1 MTGRRAHIYVIV
13 REARQLAG
21 TNCPRVEGDK
31 GSRDR
36 HCERSEAKQSI
47 LPRKVSLDC
56 FASLAMTWRVSV
68 FPRRET
74 PESCKFI
81 RPRKSEGAG
90 NAGCTLH
97 PRSRVQKMHK
107 EAHTS
112 IQVQRRQSDIPCAMV
127 LTVSFVLS
135 SVTGLCCHRRSREA
149 LASHELDTSVGV
161 SGPHDFAVRNNI
173 VRPHALSARRYH
185 RVHRIP
191 PHVRDDRE
199 PPLSSGE
206 TARAG
211 SADLPDGESGI
222 FLREGMDRFLVI
234 CPSARSGMRHKVS
247 VRPPSPACGG
257 GRGGGASA

>member
-1 MTGRRAHIYVIV
+1 MSLCARRGNWLAQIVPAWRGTKVQEIVI
-13 REARQLAG
+13 A
-21 TNCPRVEGDK
+21 
-31 GSRDR
+31 
-36 HCERSEAKQSI
+36 SEAKQSI

-81 RPRKSEGAG
+81 RPKKSEGAG

-161 SGPHDFAVRNNI
+161 SGPHDFAVRDTG
-173 VRPHALSARRYH
+173 VRLSPLSASTASHRTFVTIASRPSH
-185 RVHRIP
+185 RVR
-191 PHVRDDRE
+191 RRE
-199 PPLSSGE
+199 
-206 TARAG
+206 
-211 SADLPDGESGI
+211 
-222 FLREGMDRFLVI
+222 LVALI
-234 CPSARSGMRHKVS
+234 CPTGKAESFSR
-247 VRPPSPACGG
+247 
-257 GRGGGASA
+257 RGWTGFW